1 MKRRCENPNMPNYK
15 YYGAKGI
22 KVCGEWHS
30 FPKFKEWAKANGYVD
45 GLSLDRI
52 DSSRDY
58 EPDNCQWMTLSDNA
72 TKSFILPFGFGMW
85 FGDYKPNPKGPLN
98 DIHKKEKTMVSQNRN
113 LSQKLVVEER
123 HTREYFTG
131 NVTAEGLIN
140 AEIDTDY
147 GARPLT
153 PSQARF
159 AAKALEDL
167 ADCADEKNE
176 E

>member
-1 MKRRCENPNMPNYK
+1 
-15 YYGAKGI
+15 
-22 KVCGEWHS
+22 
-30 FPKFKEWAKANGYVD
+30 
-45 GLSLDRI
+45 
-52 DSSRDY
+52 
-58 EPDNCQWMTLSDNA
+58 
-72 TKSFILPFGFGMW
+72 
-85 FGDYKPNPKGPLN
+85 
-98 DIHKKEKTMVSQNRN
+98 MVSQNRN

-140 AEIDTDY
+140 AGIDTDY

>member
-1 MKRRCENPNMPNYK
+1 
-15 YYGAKGI
+15 
-22 KVCGEWHS
+22 
-30 FPKFKEWAKANGYVD
+30 
-45 GLSLDRI
+45 
-52 DSSRDY
+52 
-58 EPDNCQWMTLSDNA
+58 
-72 TKSFILPFGFGMW
+72 
-85 FGDYKPNPKGPLN
+85 
-98 DIHKKEKTMVSQNRN
+98 MVSQNRN

-167 ADCADEKNE
+167 PTAPTRRTRNNKSCRSGSFFIHLSTTGK
-176 E
+176 

>member
-1 MKRRCENPNMPNYK
+1 
-15 YYGAKGI
+15 
-22 KVCGEWHS
+22 
-30 FPKFKEWAKANGYVD
+30 
-45 GLSLDRI
+45 
-52 DSSRDY
+52 
-58 EPDNCQWMTLSDNA
+58 
-72 TKSFILPFGFGMW
+72 MW

-159 AAKALEDL
+159 ALKTWPTAPTRRTRNNKSCRSGSFFIHLSTTG
-167 ADCADEKNE
+167 K
-176 E
+176 